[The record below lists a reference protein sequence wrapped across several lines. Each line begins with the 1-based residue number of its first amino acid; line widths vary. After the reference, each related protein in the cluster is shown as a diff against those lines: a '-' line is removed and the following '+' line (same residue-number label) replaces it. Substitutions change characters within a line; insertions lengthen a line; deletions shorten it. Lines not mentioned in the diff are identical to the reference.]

1 MGYSIT
7 LVPFHKNSSL
17 LENLPVGYHNL
28 SMDDLFDIMNK
39 LCDDNK
45 IIMVADAD
53 RLDEIFSQYNNI
65 AKVLGGQ
72 VYVDMATIIY
82 YTCDDSIVEKLRI
95 TYKNVFDSAVK
106 WTRASMVSQNDCTNT
121 QII

>member
-1 MGYSIT
+1 M
-7 LVPFHKNSSL
+7 
-17 LENLPVGYHNL
+17 GYHNL

-45 IIMVADAD
+45 IVMIADAD
-53 RLDEIFSQYNNI
+53 RLDEVFSQYNNI
-65 AKVLGGQ
+65 ARVLGGQ
-72 VYVDMATIIY
+72 VYVDIATIIY
-82 YTCDDSIVEKLRI
+82 YTCDDSVVEKLRI

-106 WTRASMVSQNDCTNT
+106 WTRASTVSQSDCTNT